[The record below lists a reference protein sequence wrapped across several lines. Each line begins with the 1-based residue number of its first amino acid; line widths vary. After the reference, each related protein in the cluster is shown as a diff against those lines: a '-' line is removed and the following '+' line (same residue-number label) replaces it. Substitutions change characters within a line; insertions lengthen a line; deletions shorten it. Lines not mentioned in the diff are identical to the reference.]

1 MTSNDSRP
9 AAESHAVTADVAI
22 AQQIGETLEAAGL
35 FVDVEISGGEV
46 TLSGEVDSEENRV
59 AALDVATSAVGS
71 RGLAVVDALEII
83 ELSPDSGFDRDAFPL
98 ADEPWTAEVAGAP
111 HDPNRSDPELDPD
124 FTDDLG
130 TTDPQVA
137 VAEGIPYYP
146 PTDPVVRPSS
156 GPEALEILGGFGS
169 DDLGDDEAADGAPGD
184 EDLVEAVADALR
196 RDALTSD
203 LAITVLVRGGVV
215 YLRGEVPSVDDA
227 AAAEAIAGDVPG
239 VVEIREE
246 LRTTGGA

>member
-1 MTSNDSRP
+1 MTRS
-9 AAESHAVTADVAI
+9 
-22 AQQIGETLEAAGL
+22 AGPRIP
-35 FVDVEISGGEV
+35 DPG
-46 TLSGEVDSEENRV
+46 
-59 AALDVATSAVGS
+59 
-71 RGLAVVDALEII
+71 VVPRWARYCRI
-83 ELSPDSGFDRDAFPL
+83 EKVFQAMG
-98 ADEPWTAEVAGAP
+98 
-111 HDPNRSDPELDPD
+111 
-124 FTDDLG
+124 
-130 TTDPQVA
+130 
-137 VAEGIPYYP
+137 
-146 PTDPVVRPSS
+146 
-156 GPEALEILGGFGS
+156 
-169 DDLGDDEAADGAPGD
+169 